1 MVDVQMRGALVCCG
15 FSNQTSNFLIAQG
28 FSCPADLLL
37 VKDSDID
44 VMIRN
49 SSRNMPDN
57 VQFPFLAVRKLHAFR
72 FWVEERNRTG
82 EDLLS
87 ASFNDAAVTE
97 YTHKLRNDE
106 HEMDAAKSQDP
117 SKPEALKATKD
128 WMKWFEKFKNYLG
141 QIRGAAR
148 IPLTYIIRN
157 HLEVNDNLRDAE
169 YRSTLECLISITCL
183 NRMHF
188 EIDNKRVWQE
198 VKALVIDGFGW
209 SYIEQFEQLSDC

>member
-1 MVDVQMRGALVCCG
+1 MPV
-15 FSNQTSNFLIAQG
+15 
-28 FSCPADLLL
+28 DLLL

-44 VMIRN
+44 VIIRN

-57 VQFPFLAVRKLHAFR
+57 VQFPFLAVRKCHVFH
-72 FWVEERNRTG
+72 FWVEECNRTG
-82 EDLLS
+82 EDFLS

-106 HEMDAAKSQDP
+106 HEMDVAKRQDP

-141 QIRGAAR
+141 QNRGAAG

-157 HLEVNDNLRDAE
+157 HLEVNDNLRNAE
-169 YRSTLECLISITCL
+169 YRSILEHLISITSL
-183 NRMHF
+183 NRVHF
-188 EIDNKRVWQE
+188 EIDNKQVWQE
-198 VKALVIDGFGW
+198 VKALVIDCFGW
-209 SYIEQFEQLSDC
+209 SYI

>member
-15 FSNQTSNFLIAQG
+15 FSTQTSNFLIAQG
-28 FSCPADLLL
+28 ISCPADLLL

-117 SKPEALKATKD
+117 SKP
-128 WMKWFEKFKNYLG
+128 
-141 QIRGAAR
+141 
-148 IPLTYIIRN
+148 
-157 HLEVNDNLRDAE
+157 
-169 YRSTLECLISITCL
+169 
-183 NRMHF
+183 
-188 EIDNKRVWQE
+188 
-198 VKALVIDGFGW
+198 
-209 SYIEQFEQLSDC
+209 

>member
-1 MVDVQMRGALVCCG
+1 MVDVQMHGALVCCG

-28 FSCPADLLL
+28 FGCPADLLP

-49 SSRNMPDN
+49 SSSNMPDK
-57 VQFPFLAVRKLHAFR
+57 VQFPFLAVRKLHAFC
-72 FWVEERNRTG
+72 FWVEEHNRTG

-87 ASFNDAAVTE
+87 ASFNDDAVAE

-141 QIRGAAR
+141 
-148 IPLTYIIRN
+148 
-157 HLEVNDNLRDAE
+157 
-169 YRSTLECLISITCL
+169 
-183 NRMHF
+183 
-188 EIDNKRVWQE
+188 
-198 VKALVIDGFGW
+198 
-209 SYIEQFEQLSDC
+209 

>member
-1 MVDVQMRGALVCCG
+1 ML
-15 FSNQTSNFLIAQG
+15 
-28 FSCPADLLL
+28 
-37 VKDSDID
+37 
-44 VMIRN
+44 
-49 SSRNMPDN
+49 
-57 VQFPFLAVRKLHAFR
+57 
-72 FWVEERNRTG
+72 WVEECNRTG

-97 YTHKLRNDE
+97 YTHKLRNDK

-157 HLEVNDNLRDAE
+157 HLDVNNDLRNAE
-169 YRSTLECLISITCL
+169 YGSTIERLIAITSL
-183 NRMHF
+183 NGMHF
-188 EIDNKRVWQE
+188 EIDNKQVWQE
-198 VKALVIDGFGW
+198 VKALVIDGLNGV
-209 SYIEQFEQLSDC
+209 ILSNLNDSLMVEELYWHYASNVKVDLLCLLTRIKLMQA

>member
-1 MVDVQMRGALVCCG
+1 MVDVQMCEALVCCG
-15 FSNQTSNFLIAQG
+15 FSNQTSKLLIAQG
-28 FSCPADLLL
+28 SGYPADLLL

-57 VQFPFLAVRKLHAFR
+57 VQFPSLAVRKLHTFC
-72 FWVEERNRTG
+72 FWVEECNRTG

-106 HEMDAAKSQDP
+106 HEMDVAKSQDP

-157 HLEVNDNLRDAE
+157 HLEVNNDLRNAE
-169 YRSTLECLISITCL
+169 YGSTLERLIAITSL
-183 NRMHF
+183 NGMHF
-188 EIDNKRVWQE
+188 EIDNKWVW
-198 VKALVIDGFGW
+198 
-209 SYIEQFEQLSDC
+209 

>member
-1 MVDVQMRGALVCCG
+1 
-15 FSNQTSNFLIAQG
+15 
-28 FSCPADLLL
+28 
-37 VKDSDID
+37 
-44 VMIRN
+44 
-49 SSRNMPDN
+49 MPDN

-148 IPLTYIIRN
+148 IPLKYIIRN
-157 HLEVNDNLRDAE
+157 HLEVNNDLRSAE
-169 YRSTLECLISITCL
+169 YGSMLECLIAITSL
-183 NRMHF
+183 NGMHF
-188 EIDNKRVWQE
+188 EIDNKQVWQE

-209 SYIEQFEQLSDC
+209 SYIK